1 MKKILILLTLVAFV
15 VAVPMAAVAAVKCCA
30 DGKVMD
36 VADKAAC
43 DKAKGKVVKDAAECK
58 PAPAPAKPK

>member
-15 VAVPMAAVAAVKCCA
+15 VAIPLASVAAGVKCCA
-30 DGKVMD
+30 DGKVTE

-58 PAPAPAKPK
+58 PAPAKK